1 MTVAAPDYAD
11 VILDG
16 WLVDYGMDKWANG
29 LTVNLT
35 STCGVLAL
43 YADSST
49 YLGILA
55 STSTGVVTDDSWKC
69 SAVEHTDWD
78 EPGFDDAAWSQ
89 ARVLG
94 ANDGSHD
101 VTVAAISPQAK
112 WIWTQDMNPIG
123 EAYCRKTLC

>member
-1 MTVAAPDYAD
+1 MTVAAPDYAE

-16 WLVDYGMDKWANG
+16 WPLDYGYIWANG
-29 LTVNLT
+29 VTLNLT
-35 STCGVLAL
+35 GTYGVLAL
-43 YADSST
+43 YADSTT

-55 STSTGVVTDDSWKC
+55 STSTGVVTDASWKC
-69 SAVEHTDWD
+69 STQYEIGWD

-94 ANDGSHD
+94 GNDGSHV

-112 WIWTQDMNPIG
+112 WIWTQDMNAIG
-123 EAYCRKTLC
+123 EAHCRKTMC